1 MGAFNNK
8 DMKKFEFDPTTNAD
22 DIAYVIKA
30 LSPLLIACLSIGGLF
45 ITNSEAVRIALVSI
59 ASSAVVKKTE
69 NDEHI

>member
-1 MGAFNNK
+1 MGASNNK
-8 DMKKFEFDPTTNAD
+8 DIKKFEFDPNTKAD
-22 DIAYVIKA
+22 DVAYIVKA
-30 LSPLLIACLSIGGLF
+30 ISPLLIACLSIGGLF